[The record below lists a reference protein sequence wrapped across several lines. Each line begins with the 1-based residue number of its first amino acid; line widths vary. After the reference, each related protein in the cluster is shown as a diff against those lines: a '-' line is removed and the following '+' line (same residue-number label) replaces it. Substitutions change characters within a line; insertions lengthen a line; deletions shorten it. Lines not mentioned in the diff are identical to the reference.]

1 MDLTQTK
8 LTKSEW
14 QSIETP
20 VSEDENKI
28 LKMIKSDYHN
38 IDIRYND
45 HLNLLSIIRKLQII
59 MKIVKRQRVRVRT
72 QTISKMQNRTLSTI
86 SND

>member
-1 MDLTQTK
+1 MDLTQAK

-28 LKMIKSDYHN
+28 LKMI
-38 IDIRYND
+38 
-45 HLNLLSIIRKLQII
+45 
-59 MKIVKRQRVRVRT
+59 
-72 QTISKMQNRTLSTI
+72 
-86 SND
+86 